1 MTTQCFIQKV
11 SFFIRCKSIPILYSN
26 CRKFFF
32 RLAGMKI
39 GSNTL
44 IPKLHITWPHR
55 VLLGNNCQLEENI
68 YFKHDGV
75 WGKGFSIVIDDNVFI
90 GSNCEFNI
98 TERIEIGKDSKIA
111 SGCRFI
117 DHNHSTERIPKK
129 ERQIDSSQKIKLH
142 EDVWLGVNVVVLM
155 GVEIGKSAIVAAGA
169 VVTKS
174 IPENEIW
181 AGVPAKKIGE
191 RH

>member
-1 MTTQCFIQKV
+1 MQRLIQKTGFYIKYKCLAV
-11 SFFIRCKSIPILYSN
+11 FFSVI
-26 CRKFFF
+26 RKFLL
-32 RLAGMKI
+32 RLLGMKI
-39 GSNTL
+39 GANTL
-44 IPKLHITWPHR
+44 IPKLYITWPHR
-55 VLLGNNCQLEENI
+55 VKLGNNCQLEENI

-75 WGKGFSIVIDDNVFI
+75 WGKGFSILIQDNVFI

-117 DHNHSTERIPKK
+117 DHNHSTELLPKAK
-129 ERQIDSSQKIKLH
+129 RKIDTSSKIILH

-181 AGVPAKKIGE
+181 AGVPARKIGE
-191 RH
+191 RDLV

>member
-1 MTTQCFIQKV
+1 MQKLIQKTGFYIKKKNLAICFSSV
-11 SFFIRCKSIPILYSN
+11 
-26 CRKFFF
+26 RKFFL
-32 RLAGMKI
+32 RVLGMKI

-44 IPKLHITWPHR
+44 IPKLHITWPHH
-55 VLLGNNCQLEENI
+55 VKLGNNCQLEENI

-75 WGKGFSIVIDDNVFI
+75 WGKGFSIIIDDNVFI

-98 TERIEIGKDSKIA
+98 TERIEIEKDSKIA

-117 DHNHSTERIPKK
+117 DHNHSTQLIPKQ
-129 ERQIDSSQKIKLH
+129 ERQIDTSSKIKLY

-174 IPENEIW
+174 IPKNEIW